1 MDSPFGIR
9 RYRRK
14 PSINITSLIDVMF
27 LLLIFLM
34 VSTTF
39 RQQLGIDVD
48 LPEAGTASAQEMRPH
63 EIVVTRNG
71 EYYFGE
77 QRVDEAGLREAI
89 VKALESEPEASLVLR
104 ADEQADFGKVIR
116 AVDIARDV
124 GGTRFIIPTRH
135 PENTKP

>member
-9 RYRRK
+9 RHRRK

-39 RQQLGIDVD
+39 RHQLGIDVD

-71 EYYFGE
+71 EYYFGSSGWMKRGSVR
-77 QRVDEAGLREAI
+77 QSSRRSNPSRRRRWYCGQMSRRT
-89 VKALESEPEASLVLR
+89 SE
-104 ADEQADFGKVIR
+104 K
-116 AVDIARDV
+116 
-124 GGTRFIIPTRH
+124 
-135 PENTKP
+135 